1 MMRCLKKNKQKMYY
15 SLLVGTVPIYALD
28 AQGNKIVDYT
38 DPITGTVFYRETGS
52 KQTLYTEPVR
62 FYGNIAMSGSDVD
75 RKEFGISE
83 AKYEAVLVM
92 NKGEIPISETSL
104 IWFQT
109 EPQTKIVDG
118 TTYADDSTAD
128 YRVLKV
134 SPSLNVDRYILDKVV
149 K

>member
-1 MMRCLKKNKQKMYY
+1 MRCLLKNKQKMYY
-15 SLLVGTVPIYALD
+15 ALLLGEVPIYD
-28 AQGNKIVDYT
+28 VDEHGNKITWVDE
-38 DPITGTVFYRETGS
+38 ETGETHYVES
-52 KQTLYTEPVR
+52 GSTMKLYSEPVL
-62 FYGNIAMSGSDVD
+62 FEGNIAMSGSDVT
-75 RKEFGISE
+75 RVEFGVSE

-92 NKGEIPISETSL
+92 TKGEIPITETSL

-109 EPQTKIVDG
+109 TPATKQYDG
-118 TTYADDSTAD
+118 NTYADDSTAD